1 MSNLGSVSVLE
12 QKEMTAF
19 PQQAASAW
27 SVMDN
32 VVGAKYKPVAY
43 VGTQLV
49 KGINHVF
56 IAEQTLTT
64 LSGGRHIVLVTVNEY
79 NNNYELAMIERIV

>member
-19 PQQAASAW
+19 PQH
-27 SVMDN
+27 N